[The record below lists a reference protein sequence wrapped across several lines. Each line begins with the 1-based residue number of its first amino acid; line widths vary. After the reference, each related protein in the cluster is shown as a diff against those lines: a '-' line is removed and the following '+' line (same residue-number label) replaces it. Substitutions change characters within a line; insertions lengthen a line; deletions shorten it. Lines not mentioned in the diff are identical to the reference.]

1 MQKMKVI
8 TMRWEESLIRQV
20 DEFNRFSMFGTRS
33 NFVRSLLMGVLHA
46 HGNCTAATLYN
57 AALHDFKGYKVTI
70 TIEKD
75 GETTE
80 RNQE

>member
-1 MQKMKVI
+1 
-8 TMRWEESLIRQV
+8 MRWEESLIRQV

-33 NFVRSLLMGVLHA
+33 NFVRSLLKGVLHA
-46 HGNCTAATLYN
+46 YGNCTAATLYD
-57 AALHDFKGYKVTI
+57 AALHDFEGYRVTI

-75 GETTE
+75 GEATK